1 VTPPGPSSGDDGAP
15 TPEQTRRVLEEH
27 LARTVA
33 ELDERRRAGTPS
45 GDRPGFGKRA
55 GDYVAQVV
63 EDRTNNQL
71 ADALAATA
79 DAIGQALALL
89 DSGRYGRCGRCDRPI
104 GAGRLEAVPW
114 ARLCVACQSAG
125 DRERHAPLGARR
137 RG

>member
-1 VTPPGPSSGDDGAP
+1 MTTPGPPADDEDAP
-15 TPEQTRRVLEEH
+15 DPELTRRILEEH

-79 DAIGQALALL
+79 EAIRQALALV
-89 DSGRYGRCGRCDRPI
+89 DSGHYGRCARCDRPI

-125 DRERHAPLGARR
+125 DQERRAPLGARR
-137 RG
+137 PD